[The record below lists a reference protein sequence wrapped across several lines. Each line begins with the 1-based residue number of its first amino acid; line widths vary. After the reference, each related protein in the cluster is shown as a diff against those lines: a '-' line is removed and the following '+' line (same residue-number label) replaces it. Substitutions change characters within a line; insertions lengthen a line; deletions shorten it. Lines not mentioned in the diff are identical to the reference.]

1 MFNYLAT
8 VEFIEDEGTYEI
20 SYCDFPDIQGV
31 AYKEENIEFE
41 AEETLISTIAEL
53 ISSRLPIPL
62 PTTTV
67 ADAFSVHLPVLTCLK
82 IALNNAII
90 QSDTQKPDLARKL
103 NLNALQIERLLDIRY
118 ASKVEILEQ
127 ALYLLNFDI
136 AITVIKRSF
145 KE

>member
-1 MFNYLAT
+1 MFNYQAI

-20 SYCDFPDIQGV
+20 SFCDFPDIQGV
-31 AYKEENIEFE
+31 SYNEENIEFE
-41 AEETLISTIAEL
+41 AEETLISTISEL

-62 PTTTV
+62 PTATIENS
-67 ADAFSVHLPVLTCLK
+67 FSVHLPVLTCLK

-90 QSDTQKPDLARKL
+90 QSDTQKSDLARKL
-103 NLNALQIERLLDIRY
+103 NINAQQIERLLDIRY

-136 AITVIKRSF
+136 AITVTKRSD